1 MSAKGGFDDGIL
13 SSQQKRIIIAF
24 IIAEQQA
31 TSNVFSSQSEYQ
43 TLKKCI
49 NSANQSYPTYAPVFG
64 KIPPERICLNWEVSD
79 Y

>member
-24 IIAEQQA
+24 IIAEQQT

-43 TLKKCI
+43 TLKKCS
-49 NSANQSYPTYAPVFG
+49 NCANEGYPTYTLVFG
-64 KIPPERICLNWEVSD
+64 KSPPERIGLNREV
-79 Y
+79 